1 MPDETKQPTA
11 RPKPAS
17 PKPASPEPP
26 SADIAILAKSGFTDA
41 EVERLRAAGVKT
53 DADLHGRVASEG
65 LYDLEQKTRVEGYR
79 FIRVLPPSLAE
90 GLADE
95 YLFRA
100 EREGIVPMSPERAK
114 RRQLSTGRRARL
126 AAGRAE
132 TWVRNHMLDLAFV
145 GGLGLLAFLL
155 LRAGGYLYALPSP
168 WGLGTRYA
176 VAAHDL
182 KKGDV
187 LHPTQLHFVLLP
199 TEGDYFQNA
208 EGLDGLILARDVP
221 GQKPLRHEDLLRLQ
235 VVAVRDITEGEEFA
249 VSNIKLEWRPLQ
261 PSAFL
266 RVADAEHAK
275 ARLAV
280 KKDEVVTKEH
290 LLR

>member
-1 MPDETKQPTA
+1 MSDKTDRA
-11 RPKPAS
+11 AAS
-17 PKPASPEPP
+17 PAPTNTAPANTEPP
-26 SADIAILAKSGFTDA
+26 SPDIASLAESGFTGA
-41 EVERLRAAGVKT
+41 EIGRLRDAGVKT
-53 DADLHGRVASEG
+53 VADLCGHVASEG

-90 GLADE
+90 ELADE

-100 EREGIVPMSPERAK
+100 EREGIVPMTPERAK
-114 RRQLSTGRRARL
+114 RRQVSTGRRARL

-132 TWVRNHMLDLAFV
+132 TWVRDHMLDLAFV

-187 LHPTQLHFVLLP
+187 LHPSQLHFVLLP
-199 TEGDYFQNA
+199 NARDYFRNA

-235 VVAVRDITEGEEFA
+235 AVATRDITEGEEFA
-249 VSNIKLEWRPLQ
+249 ASDLKLEWRPLQ
-261 PSAFL
+261 PTALL
-266 RVADAEHAK
+266 RAAEAEHAK

-290 LLR
+290 LVR